1 MGLHTMGHLQQPPT
15 DGRARGLWRLWLGGP
30 VFVLAAGSVA
40 WADGGATPLQ
50 PVAQTASP
58 AMRASQWV
66 GWVTKVVDGDTLH
79 VQPAQGGASQ
89 KLRIKGIDAPEVCQA
104 WGLQS
109 REALARLVWGQ
120 PVTVKLNDVDD
131 HGRWLAQVFVNGED
145 VGARLVAQGH
155 AWSYQFRRDPG
166 PYVFQQQQAAIN
178 RLGLF
183 AQPQAMRPREFRQR
197 HGPCP

>member
-1 MGLHTMGHLQQPPT
+1 MA
-15 DGRARGLWRLWLGGP
+15 RAGLWLIGP
-30 VFVLAAGSVA
+30 WVALVAGSVA
-40 WADGGATPLQ
+40 WAEGAAPPLQ
-50 PVAQTASP
+50 PVAQSANLGTP
-58 AMRASQWV
+58 ASQWV

-104 WGLQS
+104 WGMQS

-120 PVTVKLNDVDD
+120 RVTVQLNDVDD

-166 PYVFQQQQAAIN
+166 PYAFQQQQAAIN

-183 AQPQAMRPREFRQR
+183 GQPQAMRPREFRQR

>member
-1 MGLHTMGHLQQPPT
+1 MGHLPQLFIH
-15 DGRARGLWRLWLGGP
+15 GRAMARAGLWLIGP
-30 VFVLAAGSVA
+30 WVALVAGSVA
-40 WADGGATPLQ
+40 LAEVGPPPLQ
-50 PVAQTASP
+50 PVAQSANLGMP
-58 AMRASQWV
+58 ASQWV

-79 VQPAQGGASQ
+79 VQPAQGGVTH

-104 WGLQS
+104 WGMQS

-120 PVTVKLNDVDD
+120 RVTVQLNDVDD

-166 PYVFQQQQAAIN
+166 PYAFQQQQAAIN

-183 AQPQAMRPREFRQR
+183 GQPQAMRPREFRQR

>member
-1 MGLHTMGHLQQPPT
+1 MGHLPQLFIH
-15 DGRARGLWRLWLGGP
+15 GRAMARAGLWLIGP
-30 VFVLAAGSVA
+30 WVALVAGSVA
-40 WADGGATPLQ
+40 LADGGAPPLQ
-50 PVAQTASP
+50 PVAQTAALAKP
-58 AMRASQWV
+58 ASQWV

-120 PVTVKLNDVDD
+120 RVTVQLNDVDD
-131 HGRWLAQVFVNGED
+131 HGRWLANVFVNGED

-183 AQPQAMRPREFRQR
+183 GQPQAMRPREFRQR

>member
-1 MGLHTMGHLQQPPT
+1 MGHLPQLFIH
-15 DGRARGLWRLWLGGP
+15 GRAMARAGLWLIGP
-30 VFVLAAGSVA
+30 WVALVAGSVA
-40 WADGGATPLQ
+40 LAEGAAPPLQ
-50 PVAQTASP
+50 PVAQSANLGTP
-58 AMRASQWV
+58 ASQWV

-104 WGLQS
+104 WGMQS

-120 PVTVKLNDVDD
+120 RVTVQLNDVDD

-166 PYVFQQQQAAIN
+166 PYAFQQQQAAIN

-183 AQPQAMRPREFRQR
+183 GQPQAMRPREFRQR

>member
-1 MGLHTMGHLQQPPT
+1 MAH
-15 DGRARGLWRLWLGGP
+15 AGLWLIGP
-30 VFVLAAGSVA
+30 WVALVAGSVA
-40 WADGGATPLQ
+40 WAEVGPPPLQ
-50 PVAQTASP
+50 PVAQSTNLGTP
-58 AMRASQWV
+58 ASQWV

-104 WGLQS
+104 WGMQS

-120 PVTVKLNDVDD
+120 RVTVQLNDVDD

-166 PYVFQQQQAAIN
+166 PYAFQQQQAAIN

-183 AQPQAMRPREFRQR
+183 GQPQAMRPREFRQR

>member
-1 MGLHTMGHLQQPPT
+1 MGHLPQLFIH
-15 DGRARGLWRLWLGGP
+15 GRAMARAGLWLIGP
-30 VFVLAAGSVA
+30 WVALVAGSVA
-40 WADGGATPLQ
+40 WAEGVVPPLQ
-50 PVAQTASP
+50 PVAQSANLGTP
-58 AMRASQWV
+58 ASQWV

-104 WGLQS
+104 WGMQS

-120 PVTVKLNDVDD
+120 RVTVQLNDVDD

-166 PYVFQQQQAAIN
+166 PYAFQQQQAAIN

-183 AQPQAMRPREFRQR
+183 GQPQAMRPREFRQR

>member
-1 MGLHTMGHLQQPPT
+1 MGHLQHPPIF
-15 DGRARGLWRLWLGGP
+15 GRARGLLRLWLCWP
-30 VFVLAAGSVA
+30 WWALAAAPVA
-40 WADGGATPLQ
+40 LADGGSPPLQ
-50 PVAQTASP
+50 PVAQTATLAKP
-58 AMRASQWV
+58 ASQWV

-120 PVTVKLNDVDD
+120 RVTVQLNDVDD
-131 HGRWLAQVFVNGED
+131 HGRWLANVFVNGED

-183 AQPQAMRPREFRQR
+183 GQPQAMRPREFRQR

>member
-1 MGLHTMGHLQQPPT
+1 MGHLPQLFIH
-15 DGRARGLWRLWLGGP
+15 GRAMARAGLWLIGP
-30 VFVLAAGSVA
+30 WVALVAGSVA
-40 WADGGATPLQ
+40 WAEGAAPPLH
-50 PVAQTASP
+50 PVAQSANLGTP
-58 AMRASQWV
+58 ASQWV

-104 WGLQS
+104 WGMQS

-120 PVTVKLNDVDD
+120 RVTVQLNDVDD

-166 PYVFQQQQAAIN
+166 PYAFQQQQAAIN
-178 RLGLF
+178 RQGLF
-183 AQPQAMRPREFRQR
+183 GQPQAMRPREFRQR

>member
-1 MGLHTMGHLQQPPT
+1 MVH
-15 DGRARGLWRLWLGGP
+15 AGLWLIGSWVAL
-30 VFVLAAGSVA
+30 VAGSVA
-40 WADGGATPLQ
+40 WAEVGPPPLQ
-50 PVAQTASP
+50 PVAQTITP
-58 AMRASQWV
+58 GMPASQWV

-79 VQPAQGGASQ
+79 VQPAQGGSSQ

-104 WGLQS
+104 WGMQS
-109 REALARLVWGQ
+109 REALARMVWGQ
-120 PVTVKLNDVDD
+120 RVTVQLNDVDD

-166 PYVFQQQQAAIN
+166 PYAFQQQQAAIN

-183 AQPQAMRPREFRQR
+183 GQPQAMRPREFRQR

>member
-1 MGLHTMGHLQQPPT
+1 MGHLPQLSIH
-15 DGRARGLWRLWLGGP
+15 GRAMARAGLWLIGSWVALVSR
-30 VFVLAAGSVA
+30 SVA
-40 WADGGATPLQ
+40 WAEVGPPPLQ
-50 PVAQTASP
+50 PVAQSTNLGTP
-58 AMRASQWV
+58 ASQWV

-104 WGLQS
+104 WGMQS

-120 PVTVKLNDVDD
+120 RVTVQLNDVDD

-166 PYVFQQQQAAIN
+166 PYAFQQQQAAIN

-183 AQPQAMRPREFRQR
+183 GQPQAMRPREFRQR

>member
-1 MGLHTMGHLQQPPT
+1 MGHLPQLFIH
-15 DGRARGLWRLWLGGP
+15 GRAMDHAGLWLIGP
-30 VFVLAAGSVA
+30 WVALVAGSVA
-40 WADGGATPLQ
+40 LAEVGPPPLQ
-50 PVAQTASP
+50 PVAQSTNLGTP
-58 AMRASQWV
+58 ASQWV

-104 WGLQS
+104 WGMQS

-120 PVTVKLNDVDD
+120 RVTVQLNDVDD

-155 AWSYQFRRDPG
+155 DWSYQFRRDPG
-166 PYVFQQQQAAIN
+166 PYAFQQQQAAIN

-183 AQPQAMRPREFRQR
+183 GQPQAMRPREFRQR

>member
-1 MGLHTMGHLQQPPT
+1 MGHLPQLFIH
-15 DGRARGLWRLWLGGP
+15 GRAMARAGLWLIVPWVAL
-30 VFVLAAGSVA
+30 VAGSVA
-40 WADGGATPLQ
+40 WAEGAAPPLQ
-50 PVAQTASP
+50 PVAQSANLGTP
-58 AMRASQWV
+58 ASQWV

-104 WGLQS
+104 WGMQS

-120 PVTVKLNDVDD
+120 RVTVQLNDVDD

-166 PYVFQQQQAAIN
+166 PYAFQQQQAAIN

-183 AQPQAMRPREFRQR
+183 GQPQAMRPREFRQR

>member
-1 MGLHTMGHLQQPPT
+1 MGHLPKLSIH
-15 DGRARGLWRLWLGGP
+15 GRAMAHAGLWLIGP
-30 VFVLAAGSVA
+30 WVALVAGSVA
-40 WADGGATPLQ
+40 LAEVGPPPLQ
-50 PVAQTASP
+50 PVAQSTNLGTP
-58 AMRASQWV
+58 ASQWV

-104 WGLQS
+104 WGIQS

-120 PVTVKLNDVDD
+120 RVTVQLNDVDD

-166 PYVFQQQQAAIN
+166 PYAFQQQQAAIN

-183 AQPQAMRPREFRQR
+183 GQPQAMRPREFRQR

>member
-1 MGLHTMGHLQQPPT
+1 MGHLQHPPIV
-15 DGRARGLWRLWLGGP
+15 GRARGLLCLWQCWP
-30 VFVLAAGSVA
+30 WVALAAA
-40 WADGGATPLQ
+40 PAALADGGGPPLQ
-50 PVAQTASP
+50 PVAQTATLAKP
-58 AMRASQWV
+58 ASQWV

-120 PVTVKLNDVDD
+120 RVTVQLNDVDD

-183 AQPQAMRPREFRQR
+183 GQPQAMRPREFRQR

>member
-1 MGLHTMGHLQQPPT
+1 MGLHTMGHLQQPPIV
-15 DGRARGLWRLWLGGP
+15 GRARGLWRLWLGGP
-30 VFVLAAGSVA
+30 VFALAAGSVS
-40 WADGGATPLQ
+40 WADSGATPLQ

-58 AMRASQWV
+58 GMRASQWV

-79 VQPAQGGASQ
+79 VQPAQGGASH

-120 PVTVKLNDVDD
+120 RVTVQLNDVDD

-183 AQPQAMRPREFRQR
+183 GQPQAMRPREFRQR

>member
-1 MGLHTMGHLQQPPT
+1 MGHLPQLFIH
-15 DGRARGLWRLWLGGP
+15 GRAMARAGLWLIGP
-30 VFVLAAGSVA
+30 WVALVAGSVA
-40 WADGGATPLQ
+40 LADGGAPPLQ
-50 PVAQTASP
+50 PVAQTAALAKP
-58 AMRASQWV
+58 ASQWV

-109 REALARLVWGQ
+109 RAALARLVWGQ
-120 PVTVKLNDVDD
+120 RVTVQLNDVDD

-166 PYVFQQQQAAIN
+166 PYAFQQQQAAIN
-178 RLGLF
+178 RQGLF
-183 AQPQAMRPREFRQR
+183 GQPQAMRPREFRQR

>member
-1 MGLHTMGHLQQPPT
+1 MGHLPQLFIH
-15 DGRARGLWRLWLGGP
+15 GRAMALAGLWLIVPWVAL
-30 VFVLAAGSVA
+30 VAGSVA
-40 WADGGATPLQ
+40 WAEGAAPPLQ
-50 PVAQTASP
+50 PVAQSANLGTP
-58 AMRASQWV
+58 ASQWV

-104 WGLQS
+104 WGMQS

-120 PVTVKLNDVDD
+120 RVTVQLNDVDD

-166 PYVFQQQQAAIN
+166 PYAFQQQQAAIN

-183 AQPQAMRPREFRQR
+183 GQPQAMRPREFRQR